1 MKAEKVMTRIVVPLL
16 IALAVS
22 PAAARAQT
30 TVDQRRPAAP
40 DGVVEIENGSGTVHV
55 VGWDKP
61 EIQVSG
67 SLGRRASGLEFSG
80 GPHKTRIEVGVEGNP
95 NSVKSDLEV
104 HVPAGSR
111 LAVEGFAATI
121 RIEGVNGPVRA
132 ETVNGSIA
140 MTGGSK
146 EVDLQSVNGSVEV
159 TSPATRVHAE
169 SVNGA
174 VTIKDASGEVEA
186 STVNGKLTVI
196 GGSFQ
201 RGRLESVSGDV
212 YFEGALS
219 GKATLSAETVS
230 GCVELALPGSVSAD
244 FSISTFSGD
253 ITNDLGPAPVKKSR
267 WTSEKD
273 LSFTTGSG
281 GADVSVQTLSG
292 CIHLR
297 KR

>member
-1 MKAEKVMTRIVVPLL
+1 MTRIAVPLL
-16 IALAVS
+16 VALAAA
-22 PAAARAQT
+22 PLAARAQT

-40 DGVVEIENGSGTVHV
+40 DGTVEIENAAGSVHV

-67 SLGRRASGLEFSG
+67 ALGRRASGLEFSG

-95 NSVKSDLEV
+95 NAVKSDLEV

-111 LAVEGFAATI
+111 LAIEGFAASI
-121 RIEGVNGPVRA
+121 RVEGVSGAVKA

-146 EVDLQSVNGSVEV
+146 EVDLQSVNGSVDV

-169 SVNGA
+169 SVNGT
-174 VTIKDASGEVEA
+174 VTVKDASGEVEA
-186 STVNGKLTVI
+186 STVNGKLTVV

-201 RGRLESVSGDV
+201 RARMESVSGDV

-230 GCVELALPGSVSAD
+230 GCVELSLPGGVSAD
-244 FSISTFSGD
+244 FSISTFSGE
-253 ITNDLGPAPVKKSR
+253 ITNDLGPAPKSKNR

-273 LSFTTGSG
+273 LTFTTGSG

-292 CIHLR
+292 CIRLR

>member
-1 MKAEKVMTRIVVPLL
+1 MTRIAVPLL
-16 IALAVS
+16 VALA
-22 PAAARAQT
+22 AAPLAAQAQT
-30 TVDQRRPAAP
+30 TLDQRRPAAP
-40 DGVVEIENGSGTVHV
+40 DGTVEIENAAGSVHV
-55 VGWDKP
+55 IGWDKA
-61 EIQVSG
+61 EIEVSG
-67 SLGRRASGLEFSG
+67 ALGRRASGLEFSG
-80 GPHKTRIEVGVEGNP
+80 GPHKTRIEVDVEGNP
-95 NSVKSDLEV
+95 NAVKSDLEV

-111 LAVEGFAATI
+111 LSIEGFAASI
-121 RIEGVNGPVRA
+121 RVDGVNGAVKA

-140 MTGGSK
+140 MTGGAK

-169 SVNGA
+169 SVNGT
-174 VTIKDASGEVEA
+174 VTVKDASGEVEA

-201 RGRLESVSGDV
+201 RARMEAVSGDV
-212 YFEGALS
+212 YFEGSLS

-230 GCVELALPGSVSAD
+230 GCVELSLPGNVSAD
-244 FSISTFSGD
+244 FSISTFSGE
-253 ITNDLGPAPVKKSR
+253 ITNDLGPSPKSKSR
-267 WTSEKD
+267 FTSEKD
-273 LSFTTGSG
+273 LTFTTGSG